1 MTHNTVNLLY
11 FPSTVREEKRVLEE
25 PILLDSP
32 SSPDRLVDRLSTPL
46 NEDDFHPPLPDQL
59 VPDTGTPM
67 ELNFQALKEAI
78 SQFKADKAARSQMAP
93 PEVDGERPE
102 SPPGPRIPGL
112 GTDSPGGLGDS
123 GVGFLTPGLLTPTP
137 GFTPSSVSLL
147 GPVPLRSSQ
156 SPAGIQ
162 KEVGLTPTRQAKEV
176 TLSSFHSKLGLSVT
190 TGAEVTSDMSLCGSQ
205 GRLNAFSSHRG
216 PLAGIVTEGH
226 GESGATPSNTN
237 DLPGPEPPRSQGEN
251 TKPTPEDGSLQ
262 GGGEMTDKAPS
273 SPLPGPPGPRAAA
286 PRPVGGGDYI
296 AAATDRLAQ
305 AARQQQRNGLLPMPN
320 TLFLNSNLNLHNHG
334 LSIFQRPM
342 LNRLEGPAGR
352 GGIRPLMPNAIGWA
366 RMGQAGGSESC
377 LWGLQQQNMG
387 LGRHTFP
394 PRLMGNPHHPWGS
407 NQTANQ
413 GRGNGPWKR

>member
-11 FPSTVREEKRVLEE
+11 FPSTVREEKHVLEE

-46 NEDDFHPPLPDQL
+46 NEDDFHPSLPDQL
-59 VPDTGTPM
+59 VPDAGTPM

-112 GTDSPGGLGDS
+112 GTDSPGCLGDS
-123 GVGFLTPGLLTPTP
+123 GVGFLTPGLLTP
-137 GFTPSSVSLL
+137 GFTPSPVSLL

-156 SPAGIQ
+156 SLAGIQ
-162 KEVGLTPTRQAKEV
+162 KEVGLTPTWQAKEA
-176 TLSSFHSKLGLSVT
+176 TLSSLHSKLGLSVT
-190 TGAEVTSDMSLCGSQ
+190 AGAEVTSDMSLCGSQ
-205 GRLNAFSSHRG
+205 GRLNAFSSHRD

-237 DLPGPEPPRSQGEN
+237 DPPGPEPPRSHGEN
-251 TKPTPEDGSLQ
+251 TKLSLQ
-262 GGGEMTDKAPS
+262 GGGGMTDKAPS

-334 LSIFQRPM
+334 MSIFQRPM

-394 PRLMGNPHHPWGS
+394 PQLMGNPHHPWGS